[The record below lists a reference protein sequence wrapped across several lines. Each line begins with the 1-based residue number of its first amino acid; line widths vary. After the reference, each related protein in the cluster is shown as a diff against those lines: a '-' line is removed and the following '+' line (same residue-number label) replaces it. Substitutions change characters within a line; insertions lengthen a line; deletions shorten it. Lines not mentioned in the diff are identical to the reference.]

1 MTIAAREACVELLN
15 EFLGVSDDPPD
26 AVAAAFGSTDPWK
39 NVAMD
44 YVMDSLTDVT
54 VDPDDFPQ
62 AGECDLPIAGINMG
76 KLVAAS
82 SLDAGARSAIR
93 IYIRL
98 VRGELLPFYDEA
110 LKSFVAAGDEARA
123 TPAEER
129 RVLQETG
136 MPLVE
141 SLALAMAMAVYSVLP
156 KSELAKISYGAD
168 PMAWSGF
175 KQQVKFGN
183 GTFLDFKGAKADP
196 AELRRRLKRVAK
208 TLRDKGWPL
217 ASATLTSFVDDLSE
231 ITCDEGVPEF
241 FLEYYNEFMEVH
253 RCRGLIASAPLDA
266 EVLRSKVLGR
276 RRGGGG
282 GNDPTILNQQAAL
295 QLQMDDLMKEAKRSQ
310 SQVASLRD
318 TVSRMRDEN
327 PAGGKSGGGDSSSN
341 PKPGEDERCYE
352 CGGVGHFG
360 YQCEKRKAREA
371 RALAKEGADKDK
383 DKVVYR
389 G

>member
-1 MTIAAREACVELLN
+1 MEERGH
-15 EFLGVSDDPPD
+15 GVRDGLPHG
-26 AVAAAFGSTDPWK
+26 V
-39 NVAMD
+39 
-44 YVMDSLTDVT
+44 TDVS

-93 IYIRL
+93 VYIRL
-98 VRGELLPFYDEA
+98 VRGPLLPYYEEA
-110 LKSFVAAGDEARA
+110 LKSFVASAEEARA

-129 RVLQETG
+129 RVLSETG
-136 MPLVE
+136 MRLVE
-141 SLALAMAMAVYSVLP
+141 SLALGMSMAVFSVLP
-156 KSELAKISYGAD
+156 TSELEKIPYGAD

-183 GTFLDFKGAKADP
+183 GTFLDFKAAKADP

-231 ITCDEGVPEF
+231 ITFDEGVPEY
-241 FLEYYNEFMEVH
+241 FLEYYNEFMDLH
-253 RCRGLIASAPLDA
+253 RCRGLIVSTPLDA
-266 EVLRSKVLGR
+266 EELPSEVLGR
-276 RRGGGG
+276 RSGGGG
-282 GNDPTILNQQAAL
+282 SDPAILNQQAAL
-295 QLQMDDLMKEAKRSQ
+295 QMQMDDLMKEAKRSQ

-318 TVSRMRDEN
+318 TVARLRDEKA
-327 PAGGKSGGGDSSSN
+327 AGGKSGGGDSSGN

>member
-1 MTIAAREACVELLN
+1 ML
-15 EFLGVSDDPPD
+15 S
-26 AVAAAFGSTDPWK
+26 
-39 NVAMD
+39 
-44 YVMDSLTDVT
+44 
-54 VDPDDFPQ
+54 
-62 AGECDLPIAGINMG
+62 
-76 KLVAAS
+76 
-82 SLDAGARSAIR
+82 
-93 IYIRL
+93 
-98 VRGELLPFYDEA
+98 
-110 LKSFVAAGDEARA
+110 
-123 TPAEER
+123 
-129 RVLQETG
+129 ETG
-136 MPLVE
+136 MRLVE
-141 SLALAMAMAVYSVLP
+141 SLALGMSMAVFSVLP
-156 KSELAKISYGAD
+156 TSELEKIPYGAD

-231 ITCDEGVPEF
+231 ITFDEGVPEY

-253 RCRGLIASAPLDA
+253 RCRGLIASSPLDA

-282 GNDPTILNQQAAL
+282 GSDMAILNQQAAL
-295 QLQMDDLMKEAKRSQ
+295 QLQMDDLIKEAKRSQ

-318 TVSRMRDEN
+318 TVSRLRDEKT
-327 PAGGKSGGGDSSSN
+327 AGGKSGGGDSSAN

-360 YQCEKRKAREA
+360 YQCEKRKAREE
-371 RALAKEGADKDK
+371 RKLAKEEADKDK
-383 DKVVYR
+383 DKVA
-389 G
+389 

>member
-1 MTIAAREACVELLN
+1 
-15 EFLGVSDDPPD
+15 
-26 AVAAAFGSTDPWK
+26 
-39 NVAMD
+39 
-44 YVMDSLTDVT
+44 
-54 VDPDDFPQ
+54 
-62 AGECDLPIAGINMG
+62 
-76 KLVAAS
+76 
-82 SLDAGARSAIR
+82 
-93 IYIRL
+93 
-98 VRGELLPFYDEA
+98 
-110 LKSFVAAGDEARA
+110 
-123 TPAEER
+123 
-129 RVLQETG
+129 
-136 MPLVE
+136 
-141 SLALAMAMAVYSVLP
+141 
-156 KSELAKISYGAD
+156 
-168 PMAWSGF
+168 MAWSGF

-231 ITCDEGVPEF
+231 ITFDEGVPEY

-266 EVLRSKVLGR
+266 DVLRSKVLGR

-282 GNDPTILNQQAAL
+282 GSDPAILNQQAAM

-318 TVSRMRDEN
+318 TVSRLRDEKT
-327 PAGGKSGGGDSSSN
+327 AGGKSGGGDSSAN

-360 YQCEKRKAREA
+360 YQCEKRKAREE
-371 RALAKEGADKDK
+371 RKLAKEEADKDK
-383 DKVVYR
+383 DKVA
-389 G
+389 